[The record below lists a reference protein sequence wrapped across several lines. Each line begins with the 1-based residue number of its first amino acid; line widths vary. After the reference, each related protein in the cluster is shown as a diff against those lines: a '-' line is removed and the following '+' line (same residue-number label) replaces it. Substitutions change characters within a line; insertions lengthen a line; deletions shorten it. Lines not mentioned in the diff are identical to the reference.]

1 MLQGRAA
8 ALHRRRSSGKA
19 EQGGAQGFRR
29 RQALPL
35 RTATAGASHCQAQ
48 AWGAHEPRTE
58 EAHSLLVAGAVT
70 CEANLRP
77 LTPSI

>member
-1 MLQGRAA
+1 MRRQGSLAMLQGRAA
-8 ALHRRRSSGKA
+8 ALLRHRSSGKA

-58 EAHSLLVAGAVT
+58 EAQPFGGRSCDL
-70 CEANLRP
+70 
-77 LTPSI
+77 